1 MKSVRKRS
9 ALSLGVTMAVIVSL
23 VCLVGAGAA
32 SAHSKQAVASKT
44 KAAKGPRR
52 KRGPKGATGSPG
64 AGGAAGAKGADGA
77 NGATGATGPQGV
89 EGPKGE
95 IGPSDAYEVGEGTSA
110 PPLTLSLP
118 AGNYVATAK
127 VTAYS
132 APATEFILCTLSGGV
147 RNSYLYGSLTT
158 GTSDITMS
166 GSIAFNL
173 ATPGSVTLVCDGSAT
188 FGYANIIAIKVG
200 TLH

>member
-9 ALSLGVTMAVIVSL
+9 ALSLGVTIAVVVSL
-23 VCLVGAGAA
+23 VCLVGAGVA
-32 SAHSKQAVASKT
+32 SARSNKAVASKA
-44 KAAKGPRR
+44 KAGKGPRG
-52 KRGPKGATGSPG
+52 KRGPKGATG
-64 AGGAAGAKGADGA
+64 ATGAAGAAGTKGANGA
-77 NGATGATGPQGV
+77 NGATGPQGIQ
-89 EGPKGE
+89 GPEGE
-95 IGPSDAYEVGEGTSA
+95 IGPSDAYEVGEGTSS
-110 PPLTLSLP
+110 PPLTLNLP
-118 AGNYVATAK
+118 PGNYVASAK

-132 APATEFILCTLSGGV
+132 APATEYILCTLSGGA

-173 ATPGSVTLVCDGSAT
+173 ASPGSVTLVCSGSAT

>member
-23 VCLVGAGAA
+23 VCLAGAGAA

-44 KAAKGPRR
+44 KAAKGPRG

-77 NGATGATGPQGV
+77 NGATGPQGV